1 LNNAVTSSLI
11 MVDGY
16 DHIVYTGVNLEVAM
30 IRAGIKEMRKNLTK
44 YLESVQ
50 KGEEVIITKRDEPIA
65 KIVPIPTKQPKT
77 LANREQLRSLIKPQ
91 GKPLSQVVSENRE
104 ERL

>member
-1 LNNAVTSSLI
+1 
-11 MVDGY
+11 M
-16 DHIVYTGVNLEVAM
+16 VYTSVNLEVVM
-30 IRAGIKEMRKNLTK
+30 IRTGIKEMRKNLTK

-65 KIVPIPTKQPKT
+65 KIVPIPVKQPKT
-77 LANREQLRSLIKPQ
+77 LSSREQLRKLIKPT
-91 GKPLSQVVSENRE
+91 GTPLSQIISENRE